1 MTAHLLGL
9 AVANLCYLAAGAG
22 MSRALGLW
30 RAPRE
35 LLSVAAP
42 AYLVGV
48 AACGV
53 AAEWALIAGL
63 ELARWQVLAGCA
75 LLAATGLRPRSGGPV
90 LPRPPG
96 RPAART
102 VIALQAAVG
111 LMVVMYLADAAFRP
125 LEEQDAWAMWTMK
138 AKAIALLGGL
148 DARVFA
154 GLPYHGVHLDYPLLI
169 PAIEAI
175 GFRFI
180 GAVDTQVIHVQ
191 GALLVA
197 ALLLAVP
204 RLLADRVPAAVA
216 WASALLIAVAPSL
229 IYQAGAGLADVPLAV
244 FFAMAAVCAWRWL
257 SEGRRE
263 LLVLTVL
270 FAAAVL
276 ATKREGGPFVA
287 ALFLVLLVGAG
298 RGRRGQAV
306 VAGAAAVATAI
317 PWQLWLHANGV
328 DTSNGE
334 IPYAKAVDPSYL
346 AGRLGRIPTGAAS
359 LVWHAVEPSAWL
371 VIVPA
376 AAVAVVLGVR
386 GGDRRTPVFVA
397 AVACLVVVSVV
408 WAYWVGR
415 PSLHYYLHHSARRVV
430 TTPVVLLG
438 AFLPVLCAAAAR
450 RRPERETLASG
461 TGVSGRAR
469 R

>member
-1 MTAHLLGL
+1 MIAHLLGL
-9 AVANLCYLAAGAG
+9 AAANLCYLAAGVG

-35 LLSVAAP
+35 LVSVAAV
-42 AYLVGV
+42 AYLVGA
-48 AACGV
+48 AACGI

-63 ELARWQVLAGCA
+63 DPARWQVVAGCA
-75 LLAATGLRPRSGGPV
+75 LLAASGLRPRSGAAV
-90 LPRPPG
+90 LPRP
-96 RPAART
+96 AAVRAPRA
-102 VIALQAAVG
+102 VLALQAAVG
-111 LMVVMYLADAAFRP
+111 LMVAMYLADAALRP

-154 GLPYHGVHLDYPLLI
+154 GVPYHHVHLDYPLLI
-169 PAIEAI
+169 PALESI
-175 GFRFI
+175 GFRFM

-191 GALLVA
+191 GALLVV
-197 ALLLAVP
+197 ALLLALP
-204 RLLADRVPAAVA
+204 RLLADRVPAAVT
-216 WASALLIAVAPSL
+216 WASVLLIAVAPSL
-229 IYQAGAGLADVPLAV
+229 VYQAGAGLADAPLAV

-257 SEGRRE
+257 LEGRRE
-263 LLVLTVL
+263 ALILTVL
-270 FAAAVL
+270 FASAVL

-287 ALFLVLLVGAG
+287 ALFLVVLLAAG
-298 RGRRGQAV
+298 RGRRLQAV
-306 VAGAAAVATAI
+306 GAGVVAVATAI

-334 IPYAKAVDPSYL
+334 IPYAKVVDPSYL

-371 VIVPA
+371 AIVPA
-376 AAVAVVLGVR
+376 AAVAVVLAVR
-386 GGDRRTPVFVA
+386 GGDRRTPVFVSA
-397 AVACLVVVSVV
+397 LACLVVVSVV

-415 PSLHYYLHHSARRVV
+415 PSLHYYLDHSARRVV
-430 TTPVVLLG
+430 TTPVLLLG
-438 AFLPVLCAAAAR
+438 AFLPVLCAGAAR
-450 RRPERETLASG
+450 ARS
-461 TGVSGRAR
+461 AR